1 MERRNTLHAECEALG
16 WWEDGNDDAC
26 DERVDEWMDADMEL
40 PGRALGDRSRGDP
53 VMEPERRV
61 GERRGGGV
69 TPDRSLIAFSARRA
83 REMRQAANSFA
94 RQAEVKWES
103 EPENVALNSAITL
116 LGDAAQVTRRPVTF
130 DPGDTSRKV

>member
-1 MERRNTLHAECEALG
+1 M
-16 WWEDGNDDAC
+16 
-26 DERVDEWMDADMEL
+26 MDADMEL

-69 TPDRSLIAFSARRA
+69 TPDRSLIAFSASAR

-94 RQAEVKWES
+94 H
-103 EPENVALNSAITL
+103 
-116 LGDAAQVTRRPVTF
+116 RR
-130 DPGDTSRKV
+130 K